1 MLLNVAGDYLAM
13 GDDIE
18 TKQQYLN
25 SAVSAWNIACLS
37 ENKRQRAIK
46 TYIIEYRK
54 LNPAHTNQDS
64 KEVEENIKL
73 LIKEKDRLYPD
84 KNIQIA
90 DAEIKEINGKNHIT
104 IMSMR
109 MK

>member
-18 TKQQYLN
+18 AKQQYLN

-37 ENKRQRAIK
+37 ENNRQRAIK

-54 LNPAHTNQDS
+54 LNPTHTNQDS
-64 KEVEENIKL
+64 KEEEENIKL

-90 DAEIKEINGKNHIT
+90 DAEIKEINGKDHVT
-104 IMSMR
+104 VMSMR